1 MKLMR
6 QAKFYPVL
14 YMFVVTAAFSTVVIG
29 FSSLT
34 RERVAANERLAF
46 ERAVVAVLPGL
57 YETGLRSAQIH
68 QRFVEQVSEP
78 DASSGDA
85 FTLRKGG
92 QVVAYALPFEGQGF
106 WAPIR
111 GVIGTAADKRTVT
124 GIAFYEQAETPG
136 LGAEITQPAFRDQ
149 FKGKVLAREGKP
161 INLRRPGTALGENDV
176 YAVTGATQTSTR
188 LEAIVNRAL
197 NEWRSQMGSD
207 KAQSGLFSSTQSS
220 GPISSSDPGKLEA
233 GQ

>member
-1 MKLMR
+1 MR
-6 QAKFYPVL
+6 QTKLFPVL
-14 YMFVVTAAFSTVVIG
+14 YMFVVTAVFSTVVIG

-46 ERAVVAVLPGL
+46 EGAVVAVLPGL
-57 YETGLRSAQIH
+57 FESGLTSTEVHR
-68 QRFVEQVSEP
+68 RFVEQVSEP
-78 DASSGDA
+78 DAASGDA
-85 FTLRKGG
+85 FTLRKDD

-111 GVIGTAADKRTVT
+111 GVIGIAADRRTVT

-136 LGAEITQPAFRDQ
+136 LGAEIVRPAFRNQ
-149 FKGKVLAREGKP
+149 FKDKVLASEGKP
-161 INLRRPGTALGENDV
+161 INMRRPGTELGENDV

-188 LEAIVNRAL
+188 LEAIVNRAV
-197 NEWRSQMGSD
+197 NEWQSQMG
-207 KAQSGLFSSTQSS
+207 KQ
-220 GPISSSDPGKLEA
+220 EA